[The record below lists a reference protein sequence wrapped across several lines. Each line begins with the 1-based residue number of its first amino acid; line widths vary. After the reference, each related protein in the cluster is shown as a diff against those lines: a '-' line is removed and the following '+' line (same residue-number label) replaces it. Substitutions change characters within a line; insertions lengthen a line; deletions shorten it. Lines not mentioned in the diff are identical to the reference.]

1 MIIFYLN
8 RQIGVRKMAY
18 AQSLRVIGQSLDAAR
33 LVNFELEND
42 GKSYLMRSDSLTQ
55 TSEWI
60 LRDAVR
66 EGESTVAMSQSST
79 VNRSLVFTQAV
90 VSRLDAQGQKRRNSS
105 LPRGEA
111 SKGISQL
118 LRALGD
124 HLDSAQARAFRISW
138 SPLSVSV
145 EYQRVNGAED
155 SRTFSVEKLQELS
168 SRTKF
173 RWSNQTRLTA
183 NSPEPT
189 PYIPAGEY
197 LKHTRQRDR

>member
-1 MIIFYLN
+1 
-8 RQIGVRKMAY
+8 MAY

-42 GKSYLMRSDSLTQ
+42 GQSYLMRSDSLTQ
-55 TSEWI
+55 ASEWI
-60 LRDAVR
+60 LRNALR
-66 EGESTVAMSQSST
+66 ENESTVAMSPSGT
-79 VNRSLVFTQAV
+79 VSRSLVFTPAV
-90 VSRLDAQGQKRRNSS
+90 VSRLDAQGQRRRNSS
-105 LPRGEA
+105 LSRAEA

-118 LRALGD
+118 LRTLGD
-124 HLDSAQARAFRISW
+124 HLDSAQAGALRISW

-173 RWSNQTRLTA
+173 RQSTLARLGPK
-183 NSPEPT
+183 SQDPT
-189 PYIPAGEY
+189 PYIPASEY

>member
-1 MIIFYLN
+1 LFLYLN
-8 RQIGVRKMAY
+8 NAIGVREMAY

-42 GKSYLMRSDSLTQ
+42 GKSYLMRTDSLTQ

-66 EGESTVAMSQSST
+66 ENESTVAMGQSGT

-90 VSRLDAQGQKRRNSS
+90 VSRLDAQGQRRRNSS
-105 LPRGEA
+105 SSRAEA

-118 LRALGD
+118 LRTLGD
-124 HLDSAQARAFRISW
+124 HLDRAEARAFRISW
-138 SPLSVSV
+138 NPVSVSV
-145 EYQRVNGAED
+145 DYERVNGADD

-173 RWSNQTRLTA
+173 RQSNPARLGA

>member
-1 MIIFYLN
+1 LFLYLN
-8 RQIGVRKMAY
+8 NAIGVREMAY

-66 EGESTVAMSQSST
+66 ENESTVAMGQSGT

-90 VSRLDAQGQKRRNSS
+90 VSRLDAQGQRRRNSS
-105 LPRGEA
+105 SSRAEA

-118 LRALGD
+118 LRTLGD
-124 HLDSAQARAFRISW
+124 HLDRAEARAFRISW
-138 SPLSVSV
+138 NPVSVSV
-145 EYQRVNGAED
+145 DYERVNGADD

-173 RWSNQTRLTA
+173 RRSNQTRLTA

>member
-33 LVNFELEND
+33 LVSFELEND

-118 LRALGD
+118 LRTLGD

>member
-1 MIIFYLN
+1 LFLYLN
-8 RQIGVRKMAY
+8 NAIGVREMAY

-42 GKSYLMRSDSLTQ
+42 GKSYLMRTDSLTQ

-66 EGESTVAMSQSST
+66 EGESTVAMGQSGT

-90 VSRLDAQGQKRRNSS
+90 VSRLDAQGQRRRNSS
-105 LPRGEA
+105 SSRAEA

-118 LRALGD
+118 LRTLGD
-124 HLDSAQARAFRISW
+124 HLDRAEARAFRISW
-138 SPLSVSV
+138 NPVSVSV
-145 EYQRVNGAED
+145 DYERVNGADD

-173 RWSNQTRLTA
+173 RQSNPARLGA